1 MKGYLSK
8 APPPKKNIYIYIYI
22 IQRRQ
27 ITVLDDE
34 NSVYYVHKIYHVKPL
49 KAETKVNNH
58 NINFEVDTGLDIS
71 LISETTYHKK
81 PPIMN

>member
-1 MKGYLSK
+1 M
-8 APPPKKNIYIYIYI
+8 
-22 IQRRQ
+22 
-27 ITVLDDE
+27 LDDE
-34 NSVYYVHKIYHVKPL
+34 NSVYYVYKIHVKPL

-58 NINFEVDTGLDIS
+58 NINFEVDTGSDIS